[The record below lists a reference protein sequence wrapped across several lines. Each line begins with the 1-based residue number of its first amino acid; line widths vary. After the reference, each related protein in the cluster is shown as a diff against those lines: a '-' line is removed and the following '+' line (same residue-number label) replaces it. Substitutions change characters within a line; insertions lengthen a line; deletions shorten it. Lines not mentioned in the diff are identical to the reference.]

1 MKRTG
6 ASTSAVNAM
15 LEEARAQL
23 DETNAPPPKKKLK
36 KKSKKKK
43 KKKKKAAV
51 VVDIVDEKEEGCRVC
66 GVDDRHDEMLLCD
79 GEWAHDACWS
89 VYSRAQGKS
98 SLHHP
103 PNLTFLSLS
112 LLQAA
117 VTVSST
123 QAALSSRSHRAIAT
137 GGAER
142 AYMSVATRL

>member
-23 DETNAPPPKKKLK
+23 DETKAPPPKKKLK

-43 KKKKKAAV
+43 KKKKAAV
-51 VVDIVDEKEEGCRVC
+51 VVDMVEEDEEGCRVC

-89 VYSRAQGKS
+89 VYSRAHVKS

-112 LLQAA
+112 LFC
-117 VTVSST
+117 
-123 QAALSSRSHRAIAT
+123 R
-137 GGAER
+137 
-142 AYMSVATRL
+142 RL